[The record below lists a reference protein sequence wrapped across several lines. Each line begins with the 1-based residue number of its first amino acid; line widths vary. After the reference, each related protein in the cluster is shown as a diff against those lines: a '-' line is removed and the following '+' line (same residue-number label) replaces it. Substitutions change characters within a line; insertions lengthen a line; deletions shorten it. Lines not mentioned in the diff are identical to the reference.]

1 MPALDEYTIVDLS
14 SGIAGAYATKLLAD
28 GGATV
33 IKVESPQGDPL
44 RNWSASG
51 AHIEPGTDGALF
63 SFLACSKHSVVVDPQ
78 RADDLEVLRALVRSA
93 DAVVWSRG
101 SEVAELGEFSPAA
114 LADAYGHLTVTAIT
128 PFGLDGPW
136 ADKPATEFTL
146 QAWSG
151 GVIGLGRGA
160 PDRAP
165 LFVAGQIGEWLAG
178 AYAAAGTT
186 TAASGL
192 VDVSILEAQILCLT
206 YYSVSFNDTLGR
218 PFRDRRRLTVPGVAS
233 AADGLVALGCGTA
246 QQWFDLCAMV
256 GHDEWIDEGGDLS
269 ITEQANIHAEQ
280 IYEWVRENRVEDI
293 LELSSA
299 FRIPNAPVGNGATVT
314 GFDQF
319 VERGTFVTNPRDGFT
334 QPGPPYRTTPS
345 LLREPQ
351 PAPRLGEH
359 TDLYRSR
366 TVQQG
371 RDCAGDATLGLVS
384 RTVQQGRDF
393 AGDATLGLVSRTVQQ
408 GRDSAGDTTLGLVS
422 RTPFEGLRVLDM
434 TSFWAGPSCTHMLAL
449 LGAEVIHIESAAR
462 PDGTRLIAGVPITEE
477 QWWERSPIFS
487 GLNTNKKSVT
497 LDIRTERGVELL
509 RRLITT
515 CDVVVENYTP
525 RVLDQIGLDFD
536 AVHRLRPDAIVMRM
550 PGFGLDGPWRDKPA
564 FAYVIEDC
572 SGITWLTGHPDQ
584 NPVEPYSVGDP
595 NAGVHG
601 LNALVLALAHRRR
614 TGQGVRIEA
623 AMVDAALNV
632 AAEQVIEYSAYG
644 NLLQRQGNRGPAAAP
659 QNLYRTSELDE
670 FGRPDD
676 WVAIAVAT
684 DEQWA
689 GLVHA
694 LGCPAWA
701 TDEMATVDGRRRH
714 HDAIDEHLGAWCAG
728 RTGDE
733 IVETLWAAGVPVAKV
748 MQPHRLGDLPQ
759 LVYRGFYE
767 EVDHPV
773 NPPARHSTLPM
784 RLASVR
790 SFHHSPA
797 PLLGQH
803 NREVLTGLG
812 LSEDEIAEL
821 EEQGVIGS
829 APAGLTIRTTKT
841 G

>member
-14 SGIAGAYATKLLAD
+14 SGIAGGYATKLLAD

-44 RNWSASG
+44 RSWSASG
-51 AHIEPGTDGALF
+51 ARIEPGSDGALF
-63 SFLACSKHSVVVDPQ
+63 GFLACSKHSVVVDPAVT
-78 RADDLEVLRALVRSA
+78 ADLDMLRGLLTAA

-101 SEVAELGEFSPAA
+101 SAVAELDEFTPAA

-128 PFGLDGPW
+128 PFGLEGPW

-160 PDRAP
+160 QDRAP

-186 TAASGL
+186 AAAGL

-206 YYSVSFNDTLGR
+206 YYSVSFNDALGR

-280 IYEWVRENRVEDI
+280 IYAWVKENRVEDI

-314 GFDQF
+314 DFDQF

-345 LLREPQ
+345 LLRAPL

-359 TDLYRSR
+359 TALYRSR

-371 RDCAGDATLGLVS
+371 RDSAGITTLGGVS
-384 RTVQQGRDF
+384 RT
-393 AGDATLGLVSRTVQQ
+393 S
-408 GRDSAGDTTLGLVS
+408 
-422 RTPFEGLRVLDM
+422 FEGLRVLDM

-449 LGAEVIHIESAAR
+449 LGAEVIHIESTAR

-487 GLNTNKKSVT
+487 GLNINKKSVT
-497 LDIRTERGVELL
+497 LDIRSERGVELL

-515 CDVVVENYTP
+515 CDVIVENYTP

-536 AVHRLRPDAIVMRM
+536 AVHRLRPDAIMMRM

-601 LNALVLALAHRRR
+601 LNALLLALAHRRR

-644 NLLQRQGNRGPAAAP
+644 NLLQRQGNRGPTAAP

-689 GLVHA
+689 GLVDA
-694 LGCPAWA
+694 LGRPAWV
-701 TDEMATVDGRRRH
+701 TDELATADGRRRNQ
-714 HDAIDEHLGAWCAG
+714 DTIDEHLGAWCAD
-728 RTGDE
+728 RIGDD

-748 MQPHRLGDLPQ
+748 MQPHRVGDLEQ
-759 LVYRGFYE
+759 LVHRDFYE
-767 EVDHPV
+767 KVDHPV

-784 RLASVR
+784 RIASVR
-790 SFHHSPA
+790 SFHRSPA

-803 NREVLTGLG
+803 NREVLAALG
-812 LSEDEIAEL
+812 LSDDEITAL
-821 EEQGVIGS
+821 EEEGVIGN

>member
-1 MPALDEYTIVDLS
+1 MPALDEYTVVDLS
-14 SGIAGAYATKLLAD
+14 SGIAGGYATKLLAD
-28 GGATV
+28 GGTTV
-33 IKVESPQGDPL
+33 VKVESPQGDPL
-44 RNWSASG
+44 RGWSASG
-51 AHIEPGTDGALF
+51 ARIEPGADGALF
-63 SFLACSKHSVVVDPQ
+63 SFLACSKQSVVVDP
-78 RADDLEVLRALVRSA
+78 RSADDLDLLRALLQSA

-101 SEVAELGEFSPAA
+101 SEVAELDEFAPAA
-114 LADAYGHLTVTAIT
+114 IADAYGHLTVTAIT
-128 PFGLDGPW
+128 PFGLEGPW

-151 GVIGLGRGA
+151 GMIGLGRGA
-160 PDRAP
+160 QDRAP
-165 LFVAGQIGEWLAG
+165 VHVAGQIGEWLAG
-178 AYAAAGTT
+178 AYAAAGT

-206 YYSVSFNDTLGR
+206 YYSVSFNDALGR

-299 FRIPNAPVGNGATVT
+299 FRIPNSPVGNGSTVT
-314 GFDQF
+314 GFEQF

-345 LLREPQ
+345 LLRDPQ

-359 TDLYRSR
+359 TELYRSR
-366 TVQQG
+366 NSVPG
-371 RDCAGDATLGLVS
+371 RKPASTATKHSL
-384 RTVQQGRDF
+384 
-393 AGDATLGLVSRTVQQ
+393 
-408 GRDSAGDTTLGLVS
+408 SAQP
-422 RTPFEGLRVLDM
+422 PFEGLRVLDM
-434 TSFWAGPSCTHMLAL
+434 TSFWAGPSCTHTLAL
-449 LGAEVIHIESAAR
+449 LGAEVIHVESTAR
-462 PDGTRLIAGVPITEE
+462 PDGTRLIAGVPISEE

-497 LDIRTERGVELL
+497 LDIRSERGVELL
-509 RRLITT
+509 RKLIAT
-515 CDVVVENYTP
+515 CDVIVENYTP

-601 LNALVLALAHRRR
+601 LNALMLALAHRRR
-614 TGQGVRIEA
+614 TGEGVRIEA

-644 NLLQRQGNRGPAAAP
+644 NLLQRQGNRGPTAAP

-689 GLVHA
+689 GLVEA
-694 LGCPAWA
+694 LGQPAWA
-701 TDEMATVDGRRRH
+701 TEEFATADGRRRH
-714 HDAIDEHLGAWCAG
+714 HDTIDEHLSAWCAD
-728 RTGDE
+728 RTGDDV
-733 IVETLWAAGVPVAKV
+733 VETLWAAGVPVAKV
-748 MQPHRLGDLPQ
+748 MQPHRVADLPQ
-759 LVYRGFYE
+759 LVHRGFYE
-767 EVDHPV
+767 TVDHPV

-784 RLASVR
+784 RIASMR
-790 SFHHSPA
+790 KLHRSPA

-812 LSEDEIAEL
+812 LGDDEIAEL
-821 EEQGVIGS
+821 EDQGVIGS